1 VAEDHQTKNAMAFV
15 SHQAALLLKDSDAVG
30 QLKNKVEELMQ
41 NPELADAL
49 GKNMKK
55 LAKPDAA
62 NAIVNELEK
71 LIQ

>member
-1 VAEDHQTKNAMAFV
+1 
-15 SHQAALLLKDSDAVG
+15 LLKDSDAVG